1 MKVTFMINF
10 REKWV
15 KTNVKFSD
23 DGQTVSYGQNKTFY
37 FREDLSFAGNE
48 TVVTLPNIP
57 MLVSTY
63 LK

>member
-1 MKVTFMINF
+1 MKVTFIIHF
-10 REKWV
+10 RELWE
-15 KTNVKFSD
+15 KTNVTYSPN
-23 DGQTVSYGQNKTFY
+23 GEEVSYGQNKTFY